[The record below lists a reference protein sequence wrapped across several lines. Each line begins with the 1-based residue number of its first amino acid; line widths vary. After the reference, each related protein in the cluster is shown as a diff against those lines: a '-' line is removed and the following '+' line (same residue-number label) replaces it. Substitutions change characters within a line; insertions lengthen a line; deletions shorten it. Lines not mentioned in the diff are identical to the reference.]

1 VSTNDIAIRGGRVV
15 DGTGAAPQRA
25 DVGIRD
31 GRVTEIAGNVTGGR
45 EIDATGRL
53 VVPGFLDIHTH
64 YDPQVLWDSM
74 LTPSSW
80 HGVTGVVAGNCGY
93 SLAPAR
99 PQDRRSLLGT
109 LEMVEDM
116 RGSTLEAGVTWDF
129 ETYPEYLEAVRRRGT
144 AIHFGGFVGHTAV
157 RTYVM
162 GEEAYDRPATD
173 DEVARMRSVV
183 VDALRGGALGF
194 SSDRAGFHL
203 GDGGRLVPSMVATQ
217 EEVEALASATAAA
230 GRGIVHIATGENY
243 GWVYDF
249 QRRLGRPLTW
259 TSILTYPEGTASRA
273 PYRDK
278 LADHLRGRRDGADVW
293 VQVTCRP
300 ITQEFSVGEPT
311 SFYGLPSFADLAALP
326 IGQRHTVYGDRG
338 WRGRAWEEFESGAWL
353 NPRWSTITVAH
364 SPSRPDLVGSPV
376 TEIAAERGGTPFDV
390 ICDLALDDHMDS
402 RFTVTFANDDK
413 NGVTELIRSEGCI
426 MGLSD
431 AGAHVSQICDAVMPT
446 DFLANWVRDREV
458 MPVEQGV
465 HKLTGEIAALLD
477 VDRGTLRPGA
487 HADVVV
493 LDYDNLSP
501 GPTRRVRDLPA
512 DGERLL
518 ADAPTGIDHIL
529 VDGVPI
535 REHGRQVADR
545 LDRLPGTILRST
557 APGAGPGRETTAGR
571 RASRRS

>member
-1 VSTNDIAIRGGRVV
+1 MSTNDIAVRGGTVIDGTGGPARRADIGIRGGRV
-15 DGTGAAPQRA
+15 
-25 DVGIRD
+25 
-31 GRVTEIAGNVTGGR
+31 TEIGPNVGGVR

-64 YDPQVLWDSM
+64 YDPQVLWDSL

-116 RGSTLEAGVTWDF
+116 RGATLAAGVAWDF
-129 ETYPEYLEAVRRRGT
+129 ETYPEYLDAVARRGT

-162 GEEAYDRPATD
+162 GEEAYERPATD
-173 DEVARMRSVV
+173 DELARMRAVV
-183 VDALRGGALGF
+183 ADALRGGALGF

-217 EEVEALASATAAA
+217 EEVEALASVTAEV

-243 GWVYDF
+243 RWVYDF
-249 QRRLGRPLTW
+249 QRTLGRPLTW

-273 PYRDK
+273 PYATK
-278 LADHLRGRRDGADVW
+278 LADHLQGRRDGADVW

-300 ITQEFSVGEPT
+300 ITQEFSVAEPT
-311 SFYGLPSFADLAALP
+311 SFYALPAFADLVSVP
-326 IGQRHTVYGDRG
+326 ITERHTVFADRA
-338 WRGRAWEEFESGAWL
+338 WRARAWEQFESGRWL
-353 NPRWSTITVAH
+353 NPRWQTVTVAH
-364 SPSRPDLVGSPV
+364 SPSRPDLVGTPV
-376 TEIAAERGGTPFDV
+376 AVVAADRGGTPFDAV
-390 ICDLALDDHMDS
+390 CDLALDDRLET

-413 NGVTELIRSEGCI
+413 DGVTTLVQGEGCI

-446 DFLANWVRDREV
+446 DFLANWVRDRGV
-458 MPVEQGV
+458 MAVERGV
-465 HKLTGEIAALLD
+465 HKLTGEIAGVLGL
-477 VDRGTLRPGA
+477 DRGTLRPGG
-487 HADVVV
+487 HADLVV
-493 LDYDNLSP
+493 LDYDALSP
-501 GPTRRVRDLPA
+501 GPARRVRDLPA
-512 DGERLL
+512 DGERLI
-518 ADAPTGIDHIL
+518 ADAPTGIDHVL
-529 VDGVPI
+529 VAGVPI
-535 REHGRQVADR
+535 REHGRQVAER
-545 LDRLPGTILRST
+545 LDRLPGTILRSA
-557 APGAGPGRETTAGR
+557 APNGA
-571 RASRRS
+571 